1 MGKREKERERNLNI
15 KINITVLQPADC
27 GFDVYSVRSE
37 LDGSEARERRHRSS
51 HLPTSFLPRRN

>member
-1 MGKREKERERNLNI
+1 MKM
-15 KINITVLQPADC
+15 NITVLQPADC